1 LRLAIEKLIY
11 GGEGLARLP
20 SDDHSSGKAVFV
32 PFVLPGET
40 VEAVLREEKP
50 GFARARLDEILTASP
65 RRIDP
70 RCPYFQRCGGCHYQH
85 TDYEHQL
92 EIKTVILKENLRRIA
107 KLELDT
113 ELNIHSSP
121 PWNYRNRARFKVQI
135 APDFAIGYYKF
146 NSHELL
152 PVEECPIS
160 SPLINR
166 AMTAMWQLGRA
177 GKVPP
182 GIQEIEFFANSDD
195 TQLLSEVYCSPE
207 TATQTEGF
215 SEKLKHGLAEISGVE
230 FFVARSAKAEGQ
242 GDPRQIGGGAVDN
255 LIYAT
260 KLALYRVSAGAFFQV
275 NRHLT
280 DELVNIVVP
289 GRRGGRDADRTAGRD
304 AGAAGTALDLYAGVG
319 LFSSVLNREFERVIA
334 VESSPTSHADLLYNS
349 PANVKAVRA
358 TTEQYLENAA
368 DKLRAELV
376 VVDPPRSGLG
386 ERVIKGLVKL
396 KAPRITYVSCDPAT
410 LSRDLGRLLQS
421 GYRVEQAHLVDLFPQ
436 TYHLE
441 SVFHLVR

>member
-1 LRLAIEKLIY
+1 LRLTIEKLTY

-20 SDDHSSGKAVFV
+20 ADECGPGKAVFV
-32 PFVLPGET
+32 PFVLPGES

-50 GFARARLDEILTASP
+50 GFARAHLEQILAASP

-70 RCPYFQRCGGCHYQH
+70 RCTYFQQCGGCHYQH
-85 TDYEHQL
+85 TDYPYQL
-92 EIKTVILKENLRRIA
+92 ELKAVILKENLRRIA
-107 KLELDT
+107 KLELET
-113 ELNIHSSP
+113 ELQIHPSP
-121 PWNYRNRARFKVQI
+121 PWNYRNRSRFKVRTS
-135 APDFAIGYYKF
+135 PDFALGYYKF

-152 PVEECPIS
+152 AVEECPIS

-166 AMTAMWQLGRA
+166 ALAAMWQLGRA
-177 GKVPP
+177 GKVPF
-182 GIQEIEFFANSDD
+182 GVQEIEFFSDGD
-195 TQLLSEVYCSPE
+195 DVGLLAEVYSLPE
-207 TATQTEGF
+207 IEPEAFAAEMRAGLTELF
-215 SEKLKHGLAEISGVE
+215 GVT
-230 FFVARSAKAEGQ
+230 FFAARSARAGAQ
-242 GDPRQIGGGAVDN
+242 ADPRQIGCSGAGN

-260 KLALYRVSAGAFFQV
+260 RLASYRVSAGAFFQV
-275 NRHLT
+275 NRHLA
-280 DELVNIVVP
+280 DELVEIVA
-289 GRRGGRDADRTAGRD
+289 GQDAQRKSGTD
-304 AGAAGTALDLYAGVG
+304 ASASGTALDLYAGVG

-368 DKLRAELV
+368 GKLRPDLV

-386 ERVIKGLVKL
+386 ERVIKGLEKL

-410 LSRDLGRLLQS
+410 LARDLARLLQS
-421 GYRVEQAHLVDLFPQ
+421 GYRVQEAHLVDLFPQ

-441 SVFHLVR
+441 SVFRLAI